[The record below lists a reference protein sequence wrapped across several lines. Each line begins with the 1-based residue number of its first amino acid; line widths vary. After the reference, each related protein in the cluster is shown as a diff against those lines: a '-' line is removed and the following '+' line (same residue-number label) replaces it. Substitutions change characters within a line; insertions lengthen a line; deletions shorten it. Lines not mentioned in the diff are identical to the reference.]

1 MMKLV
6 SDLTRDLTVRQA
18 QEDVEKLL
26 EEWGKKW
33 TRIDD
38 HYYLFT
44 HLSEETGELARDII
58 NAELNLSNRRTGE
71 PIPRKE
77 AIARIEDDLGDVLY
91 HLIQL
96 ANAYDIDL
104 AEAFEKAMTS
114 IKKRY
119 GIQ

>member
-1 MMKLV
+1 
-6 SDLTRDLTVRQA
+6 LTRDLTVRQA
-18 QEDVEKLL
+18 QEDVERPL

-71 PIPRKE
+71 YITRKE

-91 HLIQL
+91 HIIQM
-96 ANAYDIDL
+96 ANSYNIDL
-104 AEAFEKAMTS
+104 AEAFEKAMAS

-119 GIQ
+119 GIP